1 MSLLASCEWSDEY
14 RPVVATIGPLY
25 RVIIDRNGYGWNLQR
40 RRARGASGHARWHN
54 AAPLLR
60 SRENMAAIA
69 LPLMHS
75 GYVKEHGIDREFVNA
90 ALSTLPEHYTEEYGR
105 KELKNSDP

>member
-1 MSLLASCEWSDEY
+1 
-14 RPVVATIGPLY
+14 
-25 RVIIDRNGYGWNLQR
+25 
-40 RRARGASGHARWHN
+40 
-54 AAPLLR
+54 
-60 SRENMAAIA
+60 MAAIA